1 LLWILPVTVII
12 NIVIAFIFTDAENFV
27 KLKNF
32 SIPFLILAAV
42 CRFIPWITKS
52 LRLYNWVRYREHDVS
67 FLECVRIIIYTEL
80 GAMVSPTMIGG
91 ESFYAGMLYNK
102 GVSGGEAVSLT
113 SIAAVENTIFY
124 LLGVPLALLLAPD
137 ISGSIASFFSDMN
150 YSNPLIFFGIAIAV
164 FIVGYIIIKNS
175 KYSAKIKSKW
185 HTFWRDFKKL
195 YSSMIKT
202 GKLHFLENVFLCFI
216 HWGAR
221 YAVVT
226 VLALGLGYELNYFK
240 TFVLQWLVFFA
251 MHFVPTPGAS
261 GGAEGLFLLL
271 FNRSISGDVIGT
283 ILIGWRFIDFYFL
296 GILAV
301 IYLGFE
307 KYVRHINL
315 NKITEKEKKRAQQSE
330 DHEAVK
336 D

>member
-1 LLWILPVTVII
+1 M
-12 NIVIAFIFTDAENFV
+12 
-27 KLKNF
+27 
-32 SIPFLILAAV
+32 ILAAV

-52 LRLYNWVRYREHDVS
+52 LRLYNWVRFRNHDIS
-67 FLECVRIIIYTEL
+67 FLECFRIIIYTEL

-91 ESFYAGMLYNK
+91 ESFYAGMLYNN
-102 GVSGGEAVSLT
+102 GVSGGEAISIT
-113 SIAAVENTIFY
+113 SIAAVENTLFY
-124 LLGVPLALLLAPD
+124 FLGVPLAMLLAPD
-137 ISGSIASFFSDMN
+137 ISSSISSFFVNMN
-150 YSNPLIFFGIAIAV
+150 YSNPLIFIGILIGLALI
-164 FIVGYIIIKNS
+164 GYIFIKKSKYGRKIKN
-175 KYSAKIKSKW
+175 KW
-185 HTFWRDFKKL
+185 HHFWRDFKKL
-195 YSSMIKT
+195 YSSMIKN
-202 GKLHFLENVFLCFI
+202 GKIHFAENILLCFI

-271 FNRSISGDVIGT
+271 FNRSISGDLIGT

-301 IYLGFE
+301 IYLSFE

-315 NKITEKEKKRAQQSE
+315 NKMTEKESLKNSSTE
-330 DHEAVK
+330 E
-336 D
+336 

>member
-1 LLWILPVTVII
+1 MLWILPVTVTI
-12 NIVIAFIFTDAENFV
+12 NIIIALIFTDAENIF
-27 KLKNF
+27 KLKHF
-32 SIPFLILAAV
+32 SVPLLILAAV

-52 LRLYNWVRYREHDVS
+52 LRLYNWIRFRNHDIS
-67 FLECVRIIIYTEL
+67 FLECFRIIIYTEL

-91 ESFYAGMLYNK
+91 ESFYAGMLYND
-102 GVSGGEAVSLT
+102 GVSGGEALSLT
-113 SIAAVENTIFY
+113 SIAAVENTVFY
-124 LLGVPLALLLAPD
+124 FLGVPLAMLLAPD
-137 ISGSIASFFSDMN
+137 ISSSIGSFFSNMD
-150 YSNPLIFFGIAIAV
+150 YSNPLIFIGILGGIALL
-164 FIVGYIIIKNS
+164 GYIFVKNS
-175 KYSAKIKSKW
+175 KYGRKIKDKW
-185 HTFWRDFKKL
+185 QHFWGDFKKL
-195 YSSMIKT
+195 YSSMIKN
-202 GKLHFLENVFLCFI
+202 GKLHFVENIFLCFI

-271 FNRSISGDVIGT
+271 FNRSISGDLIGT

-301 IYLGFE
+301 IYLSFE

-315 NKITEKEKKRAQQSE
+315 NKMTEKEPL
-330 DHEAVK
+330 K
-336 D
+336 DSNTKE

>member
-1 LLWILPVTVII
+1 MLKHFSLPLLL
-12 NIVIAFIFTDAENFV
+12 
-27 KLKNF
+27 
-32 SIPFLILAAV
+32 LAAL
-42 CRFIPWITKS
+42 CRFTPWVTKS
-52 LRLYNWVRYREHDVS
+52 LRLYNWVRFRKHDIS
-67 FLECVRIIIYTEL
+67 FLECFRIIIYTEL

-102 GVSGGEAVSLT
+102 GVSGGESVSLT
-113 SIAAVENTIFY
+113 SIAAVENTLFY
-124 LLGVPLALLLAPD
+124 FLGVPIALLLAPD
-137 ISGSIASFFSDMN
+137 ISHNISSFFGKMN
-150 YSNPLIFFGIAIAV
+150 YSNPLIFVGIILAVSLIAYL
-164 FIVGYIIIKNS
+164 FLKNS
-175 KYSAKIKSKW
+175 KYSKKIKSKW

-195 YSSMIKT
+195 YSSMIKN
-202 GKLHFLENVFLCFI
+202 GKVHFLENILLCFI

-271 FNRSISGDVIGT
+271 FNRSISDHVIGT

-296 GILAV
+296 GIVAV

-315 NKITEKEKKRAQQSE
+315 NKIAEKEKKSDKKQENTQQKQQSE
-330 DHEAVK
+330 T
-336 D
+336 